1 MLTYFFF
8 NLHISLHR
16 KYTSSKN
23 IYLFAR
29 DLKQVENHAFG
40 EFYCP
45 GSQRVQINF
54 IFPDSVRILCLSCN
68 AKNPKSTLKLSD
80 KAETVVVLIVFDDVL
95 CEVRA
100 YNWYR
105 FITSRNMN
113 KAPTK
118 LY

>member
-29 DLKQVENHAFG
+29 DLKQVENNSFG

-54 IFPDSVRILCLSCN
+54 IFPDSVFS
-68 AKNPKSTLKLSD
+68 KV
-80 KAETVVVLIVFDDVL
+80 KAQ
-95 CEVRA
+95 
-100 YNWYR
+100 
-105 FITSRNMN
+105 
-113 KAPTK
+113 TK
-118 LY
+118 DY

>member
-54 IFPDSVRILCLSCN
+54 IFPESVFSNVKAQTKSVKLSKNSRNKRRSKVYTVFFVKSALILLPFIIVNQVSEQLCL
-68 AKNPKSTLKLSD
+68 AQ
-80 KAETVVVLIVFDDVL
+80 
-95 CEVRA
+95 
-100 YNWYR
+100 
-105 FITSRNMN
+105 
-113 KAPTK
+113 
-118 LY
+118 